1 MGLATRFWTSQ
12 SRNYLQLHALFHF
25 RLTSKFPPIYNV
37 LNPKPPTNQNR
48 RSIFPH
54 FPEKI
59 KLSKSEKM
67 STGIAKSNNIRRIVS
82 IRQMLQRW
90 RRKARV
96 TASSRSAGD
105 TPSDVPAGHVAV
117 CVGSSCRR
125 FVVRATYLN
134 HPIFKKLLLQAEE
147 EYGFANQGPL
157 AIPCD
162 ESVFEEVLRIVSRSE
177 SGRFLN
183 LPDFCRRCHV
193 DSPSSL
199 LRESR
204 PLLFDFADKSVC

>member
-1 MGLATRFWTSQ
+1 
-12 SRNYLQLHALFHF
+12 
-25 RLTSKFPPIYNV
+25 
-37 LNPKPPTNQNR
+37 
-48 RSIFPH
+48 
-54 FPEKI
+54 
-59 KLSKSEKM
+59 M

-90 RRKARV
+90 RKKARV
-96 TASSRSAGD
+96 TASSRRSGTGD
-105 TPSDVPAGHVAV
+105 APSDVPAGHVAI

-134 HPIFKKLLLQAEE
+134 HPIFQKLLLQAEE
-147 EYGFANQGPL
+147 EYGFTNQGPL

-162 ESVFEEVLRIVSRSE
+162 ESVFEEVLRTVSRSD

-183 LPDFCRRCHV
+183 FQDFRRRCHV